1 MGNTAKLKYYWPQS
15 CYELK
20 TNKLR
25 GRAPPRPA
33 IVSRRPL
40 RQRRSGS
47 MRLGTAYYC
56 CRSAAAARG
65 VWRGVEVAAKQ
76 AKLPRTATKR
86 MGYSPGKQ
94 LETGGSY
101 TYTFPDG
108 NASIARLLVRDGYE
122 PVLAGDLSE
131 AISVLQDA
139 PVGGAVI
146 DFLMPDNTGDVAL
159 RILQTYQPNLPAVL
173 VSGYSGPRDENV
185 TRGFAAVVLKPF
197 SQDDFQK
204 TILT

>member
-47 MRLGTAYYC
+47 MRLGTACYC

-65 VWRGVEVAAKQ
+65 VWRGAGAAVSEDAAVAALLPMRC
-76 AKLPRTATKR
+76 KLRRA
-86 MGYSPGKQ
+86 
-94 LETGGSY
+94 
-101 TYTFPDG
+101 
-108 NASIARLLVRDGYE
+108 
-122 PVLAGDLSE
+122 
-131 AISVLQDA
+131 
-139 PVGGAVI
+139 VGGGG
-146 DFLMPDNTGDVAL
+146 GDPCNSSRKNPLLGDIIATL
-159 RILQTYQPNLPAVL
+159 YVL
-173 VSGYSGPRDENV
+173 
-185 TRGFAAVVLKPF
+185 
-197 SQDDFQK
+197 
-204 TILT
+204 